1 MGERARRVAWVAP
14 ADVVDV
20 FVYVVVLGL
29 AAEHVPSVM
38 TESFTVSLLTAVLLK
53 LVLELVVVVKGGA
66 RRRFSAATTPTGRL
80 GSGLLLWLVLVGS
93 KFLVL
98 EVEDLVLGDRVELGG
113 FVSVTLLILALL
125 VARAGVRRLLGVGDP
140 VVDARDEA
148 DTPA

>member
-1 MGERARRVAWVAP
+1 V
-14 ADVVDV
+14 
-20 FVYVVVLGL
+20 
-29 AAEHVPSVM
+29 
-38 TESFTVSLLTAVLLK
+38 
-53 LVLELVVVVKGGA
+53 GGA
-66 RRRFSAATTPTGRL
+66 RRRFSAATSPTGRL

-98 EVEDLVLGDRVELGG
+98 ELEDLVLGDRVELGG